1 MTSPADIASKFDAAI
16 AAFTPIVE
24 NPTDD
29 DLRNVRQV
37 FLQIC
42 LSINLSGSTAG
53 KVTGL
58 ILGNIVYLTQQGATT
73 LFVEDQ
79 RHVDEYD
86 PSIDENT
93 KAWEQRK
100 LPSLWRSRLENQ
112 ARIAATKHGCR
123 QLILHALDE
132 VVYITLKSE
141 GTFYELVNPLPL
153 LAYIADSIG
162 GLEVTDATRRQA
174 VPGLP
179 NVGVAGISLA
189 EDFDAHFDNILSSC

>member
-16 AAFTPIVE
+16 AAFTPIVG

-37 FLQIC
+37 LLQIC

-58 ILGNIVYLTQQGATT
+58 ILGDIVYLTQQGVTQS
-73 LFVEDQ
+73 FVEDQ
-79 RHVDEYD
+79 KTLDEYD
-86 PSIDENT
+86 PSIDEHT
-93 KAWEQRK
+93 ASWEQRK
-100 LPSLWRSRLENQ
+100 LTSLWRSRLENQ

-123 QLILHALDE
+123 QLILHAFAE

-141 GTFYELVNPLPL
+141 DTFYELVDPLTI
-153 LAYIADSIG
+153 LAHIAASIG
-162 GLEVTDATRRQA
+162 GLEVTDVVALLLE
-174 VPGLP
+174 LP
-179 NVGVAGISLA
+179 SY
-189 EDFDAHFDNILSSC
+189 